1 VVWEISTGQ
10 TKQKTFLDRFQRYIE
25 QEDYKSSRLEQVL
38 QCKYFSLYD
47 YRIFEGLLF
56 PNFERMVEMGLYVIV
71 IGKPFN
77 IQN

>member
-38 QCKYFSLYD
+38 QCKYFCLYD
-47 YRIFEGLLF
+47 YRIFQDLLF
-56 PNFERMVEMGLYVIV
+56 QTLKRMVEMGLYVIV
-71 IGKPFN
+71 IEKPFN